1 MPFIIRVYK
10 LTSIKDLILNRFI
23 LCRPIKDM
31 SKSKSRTANILDID
45 TGISR
50 ENLKKIANI
59 LNDDLADEY
68 VLLTKTRNYH
78 WNVEDPRFNDLHK
91 FFEEQYELISA
102 SVDELA
108 ERVRAVGGKTR
119 ATLKEFIN
127 SSEIKEDVG
136 SFPDADTM
144 LGNLLSDHET
154 IIKTLRKNI
163 KECQDLDDEGT
174 ANFLTDKM
182 EEHEKMAWMLRS
194 FIV

>member
-1 MPFIIRVYK
+1 MNK
-10 LTSIKDLILNRFI
+10 
-23 LCRPIKDM
+23 
-31 SKSKSRTANILDID
+31 SKSKSVVLDID

-50 ENLKKIANI
+50 ESLRKIANI

-78 WNVEDPRFNDLHK
+78 WNVENPRFNDLHK
-91 FFEEQYELISA
+91 FFDEQYELLSA
-102 SVDELA
+102 AVDEIA
-108 ERVRAVGGKTR
+108 ERVRAVSGRTR

-127 SSEIKEDVG
+127 SSQIREDVG
-136 SFPDADTM
+136 SYPNADTM
-144 LGNLLSDHET
+144 LSNLLSDHET

-163 KECQDLDDEGT
+163 SECQELNDEGT

-194 FIV
+194 FIA

>member
-1 MPFIIRVYK
+1 VNK
-10 LTSIKDLILNRFI
+10 
-23 LCRPIKDM
+23 
-31 SKSKSRTANILDID
+31 SKSKTVNILDID
-45 TGISR
+45 TGIPR

-102 SVDELA
+102 SIDEIA

-127 SSEIKEDVG
+127 SSQIGEDVG
-136 SFPDADTM
+136 SYPEADTM

-163 KECQDLDDEGT
+163 KECQDLNDEAT
-174 ANFLTDKM
+174 ANFLTEKM

-194 FIV
+194 FKV

>member
-1 MPFIIRVYK
+1 
-10 LTSIKDLILNRFI
+10 
-23 LCRPIKDM
+23 M
-31 SKSKSRTANILDID
+31 SKSKPKTMNIFNRID

-50 ENLKKIANI
+50 ENMQKITNI

-68 VLLTKTRNYH
+68 VLLTKTKNYH

-91 FFEEQYELISA
+91 FFEEQYELLA
-102 SVDELA
+102 TAVDEIA
-108 ERVRAVGGKTR
+108 ERVRAVGGKSR
-119 ATLKEFIN
+119 ATLKEFI
-127 SSEIKEDVG
+127 SSSQIKEDVG

-144 LGNLLSDHET
+144 LGNLLSDHEA

-163 KECQDLDDEGT
+163 NECQDLNDEGT

-194 FIV
+194 FIIT

>member
-1 MPFIIRVYK
+1 M
-10 LTSIKDLILNRFI
+10 N
-23 LCRPIKDM
+23 
-31 SKSKSRTANILDID
+31 KSKSRAVNILDID
-45 TGISR
+45 TGIPR

-78 WNVEDPRFNDLHK
+78 WNVEDARFNDLHK
-91 FFEEQYELISA
+91 FFEGQYELISA
-102 SVDELA
+102 SIDEIA

-127 SSEIKEDVG
+127 SSQIGEDVG
-136 SFPDADTM
+136 SYPDADTM

-163 KECQDLDDEGT
+163 KECQDLNDEAT
-174 ANFLTDKM
+174 ANFLTEKM

>member
-1 MPFIIRVYK
+1 VNK
-10 LTSIKDLILNRFI
+10 
-23 LCRPIKDM
+23 
-31 SKSKSRTANILDID
+31 SKSKTVNILDID
-45 TGISR
+45 TGIPR

-91 FFEEQYELISA
+91 FFEGQYELIS
-102 SVDELA
+102 SSIDEIA

-127 SSEIKEDVG
+127 SSQIGEDVG
-136 SFPDADTM
+136 SYPDADTM

-163 KECQDLDDEGT
+163 KECQDLNDEAT
-174 ANFLTDKM
+174 ANFLTEKM

>member
-1 MPFIIRVYK
+1 M
-10 LTSIKDLILNRFI
+10 ILNRFI
-23 LCRPIKDM
+23 ICKPIKDM

-45 TGISR
+45 TGIPR

-108 ERVRAVGGKTR
+108 ERVRALGGKTR

-136 SFPDADTM
+136 SFPDANTM

-163 KECQDLDDEGT
+163 KECQDLEDEGT

-194 FIV
+194 FLV

>member
-1 MPFIIRVYK
+1 
-10 LTSIKDLILNRFI
+10 
-23 LCRPIKDM
+23 M
-31 SKSKSRTANILDID
+31 SKSKSKTMNIFNRID

-50 ENLKKIANI
+50 ENLQKITNI
-59 LNDDLADEY
+59 LNDNLADEY

-102 SVDELA
+102 AVDEIA
-108 ERVRAVGGKTR
+108 ERVRAVGGKSR
-119 ATLKEFIN
+119 ATLKEFMN
-127 SSEIKEDVG
+127 STQIKEDVG
-136 SFPDADTM
+136 SFPDADNM
-144 LGNLLSDHET
+144 LQNLLSDHET

-163 KECQDLDDEGT
+163 NECQELDDEGT

-194 FIV
+194 FILT

>member
-1 MPFIIRVYK
+1 MNK
-10 LTSIKDLILNRFI
+10 
-23 LCRPIKDM
+23 
-31 SKSKSRTANILDID
+31 SKSKTVILDID

-50 ENLKKIANI
+50 ESLQKIANI

-91 FFEEQYELISA
+91 FFEEQYELLSA
-102 SVDELA
+102 AVDEIA
-108 ERVRAVGGKTR
+108 ERVRAVGGRTR
-119 ATLKEFIN
+119 TTLKEFIN
-127 SSEIKEDVG
+127 SSQIREDVG
-136 SFPDADTM
+136 SYPNADTM

-163 KECQDLDDEGT
+163 NECQELNDEGT

-182 EEHEKMAWMLRS
+182 EAHEKMAWMLRS
-194 FIV
+194 FLA

>member
-1 MPFIIRVYK
+1 MNK
-10 LTSIKDLILNRFI
+10 
-23 LCRPIKDM
+23 
-31 SKSKSRTANILDID
+31 SKSKTVILDID

-50 ENLKKIANI
+50 ESLQKIANI

-91 FFEEQYELISA
+91 FFEEQYELLSA
-102 SVDELA
+102 AVDEIA
-108 ERVRAVGGKTR
+108 ERVRAVGGRTR

-127 SSEIKEDVG
+127 SSQIREDIG
-136 SFPDADTM
+136 SYPNAETM

-154 IIKTLRKNI
+154 MIKTLRKNI
-163 KECQDLDDEGT
+163 NECQELNDEGT

-182 EEHEKMAWMLRS
+182 EAHEKMAWMLRS
-194 FIV
+194 FLA

>member
-1 MPFIIRVYK
+1 MNK
-10 LTSIKDLILNRFI
+10 
-23 LCRPIKDM
+23 
-31 SKSKSRTANILDID
+31 SKSKTVILDID

-50 ENLKKIANI
+50 ESLQKIANI

-91 FFEEQYELISA
+91 FFEEQYELLSA
-102 SVDELA
+102 AVDEIA
-108 ERVRAVGGKTR
+108 ERVRAVGGRTR

-127 SSEIKEDVG
+127 SSQIREDIG
-136 SFPDADTM
+136 SYPNADTM
-144 LGNLLSDHET
+144 LGNLLYDHET

-163 KECQDLDDEGT
+163 NECQELNDEGT

-182 EEHEKMAWMLRS
+182 EAHEKMAWMLRS
-194 FIV
+194 FLA

>member
-1 MPFIIRVYK
+1 MTGN
-10 LTSIKDLILNRFI
+10 TSQIDLYFVNHVSA
-23 LCRPIKDM
+23 CT
-31 SKSKSRTANILDID
+31 SQKSKTVILDID
-45 TGISR
+45 TGVSR
-50 ENLKKIANI
+50 ESLQKIANI

-91 FFEEQYELISA
+91 FFEEQYELLSA
-102 SVDELA
+102 AIDEIA
-108 ERVRAVGGKTR
+108 ERVRAVGGRTR

-127 SSEIKEDVG
+127 SSQIREDIG
-136 SFPDADTM
+136 SYPNADTM

-163 KECQDLDDEGT
+163 NECQELNDEGT

-182 EEHEKMAWMLRS
+182 EQHEKMAWMLRS
-194 FIV
+194 FLA

>member
-1 MPFIIRVYK
+1 MNK
-10 LTSIKDLILNRFI
+10 
-23 LCRPIKDM
+23 
-31 SKSKSRTANILDID
+31 SKSKSVVLDID

-50 ENLKKIANI
+50 ESLQKIANI

-91 FFEEQYELISA
+91 FFDEQYELLSA
-102 SVDELA
+102 AVDEIA
-108 ERVRAVGGKTR
+108 ERVRTVSGRTR

-127 SSEIKEDVG
+127 SSQIREDVG
-136 SFPDADTM
+136 SYPNADTM
-144 LGNLLSDHET
+144 LSNLLSDHET

-163 KECQDLDDEGT
+163 SECQQLNDEGT

-194 FIV
+194 FIA

>member
-1 MPFIIRVYK
+1 
-10 LTSIKDLILNRFI
+10 
-23 LCRPIKDM
+23 M

-45 TGISR
+45 TGVSR

-91 FFEEQYELISA
+91 LFQEQYELISA
-102 SVDELA
+102 SIDEIA

-119 ATLKEFIN
+119 PTLKEFI
-127 SSEIKEDVG
+127 SSSQIGEDIG

-154 IIKTLRKNI
+154 IIKTLRKNV
-163 KECQDLDDEGT
+163 KECQDLNDEAT
-174 ANFLTDKM
+174 ANFLTEKM
-182 EEHEKMAWMLRS
+182 EGT
-194 FIV
+194 

>member
-1 MPFIIRVYK
+1 MNK
-10 LTSIKDLILNRFI
+10 
-23 LCRPIKDM
+23 
-31 SKSKSRTANILDID
+31 SKSKTVNILDID

-50 ENLKKIANI
+50 ENLRKISNI

-91 FFEEQYELISA
+91 FFEEQYEIISTA
-102 SVDELA
+102 VDEIA

-119 ATLKEFIN
+119 ATLKEFVN
-127 SSEIKEDVG
+127 SSQIREDVG
-136 SFPDADTM
+136 SYPDADTM
-144 LGNLLSDHET
+144 LGNLLSDHEAIT
-154 IIKTLRKNI
+154 KTLRKNV
-163 KECQDLDDEGT
+163 KECQELNDEAT
-174 ANFLTDKM
+174 ANFLTEKM

>member
-1 MPFIIRVYK
+1 MNK
-10 LTSIKDLILNRFI
+10 
-23 LCRPIKDM
+23 
-31 SKSKSRTANILDID
+31 SKSKTVILDID

-50 ENLKKIANI
+50 ESLQKIANI

-91 FFEEQYELISA
+91 FFEEQYELLSA
-102 SVDELA
+102 AVDEIA
-108 ERVRAVGGKTR
+108 ERVRAVGGRTR

-127 SSEIKEDVG
+127 SSQIREDIG
-136 SFPDADTM
+136 SYPNADTM
-144 LGNLLSDHET
+144 LGNLLYDHET

-163 KECQDLDDEGT
+163 NECQELNDEGS

-182 EEHEKMAWMLRS
+182 EAHEKMAWMLRS
-194 FIV
+194 FLA

>member
-1 MPFIIRVYK
+1 
-10 LTSIKDLILNRFI
+10 
-23 LCRPIKDM
+23 M
-31 SKSKSRTANILDID
+31 SKSKPKTMNIFNRID

-50 ENLKKIANI
+50 ENLQKITNI
-59 LNDDLADEY
+59 LNDNLADEY

-102 SVDELA
+102 AVDEIA
-108 ERVRAVGGKTR
+108 ERVRAVGGKSR
-119 ATLKEFIN
+119 ATLKEFMN
-127 SSEIKEDVG
+127 STQIKEDVG
-136 SFPDADTM
+136 SFPDADNM
-144 LGNLLSDHET
+144 LQNLLSDHET

-163 KECQDLDDEGT
+163 NECQELDDEGT

-194 FIV
+194 FIIT

>member
-1 MPFIIRVYK
+1 MNK
-10 LTSIKDLILNRFI
+10 
-23 LCRPIKDM
+23 
-31 SKSKSRTANILDID
+31 SKSKTVILDID

-50 ENLKKIANI
+50 ESLQKIANI

-78 WNVEDPRFNDLHK
+78 WNVEDPRFNDLRK
-91 FFEEQYELISA
+91 FFEEQYELLSA
-102 SVDELA
+102 AVDEIA
-108 ERVRAVGGKTR
+108 ERVRAVGGRTR

-127 SSEIKEDVG
+127 SSQIREDIG
-136 SFPDADTM
+136 SYPNAETM

-163 KECQDLDDEGT
+163 NECQELNDEGT

-182 EEHEKMAWMLRS
+182 EAHEKMAWMLRS
-194 FIV
+194 FLA

>member
-1 MPFIIRVYK
+1 MNK
-10 LTSIKDLILNRFI
+10 
-23 LCRPIKDM
+23 
-31 SKSKSRTANILDID
+31 SKSKSVVLDID

-50 ENLKKIANI
+50 ESLRKIANI

-78 WNVEDPRFNDLHK
+78 WNVENPRFNDLHK
-91 FFEEQYELISA
+91 FFDEQYELLSA
-102 SVDELA
+102 AVDEIA
-108 ERVRAVGGKTR
+108 ERVRAVSGRTR

-127 SSEIKEDVG
+127 SSQIREDVG
-136 SFPDADTM
+136 SNPNADTM
-144 LGNLLSDHET
+144 ISNLLSDHET

-163 KECQDLDDEGT
+163 SECQQLNDEGT

-194 FIV
+194 FIA

>member
-1 MPFIIRVYK
+1 MNK
-10 LTSIKDLILNRFI
+10 
-23 LCRPIKDM
+23 
-31 SKSKSRTANILDID
+31 SKSKTVILDID
-45 TGISR
+45 TGISL
-50 ENLKKIANI
+50 ESLQKIANI

-91 FFEEQYELISA
+91 FFEEQYEVLSA
-102 SVDELA
+102 AVDEIA
-108 ERVRAVGGKTR
+108 ERVRAVGGRTR

-127 SSEIKEDVG
+127 SSQIREDIG
-136 SFPDADTM
+136 SYPNADTM

-163 KECQDLDDEGT
+163 NECQELNDEGT

-182 EEHEKMAWMLRS
+182 EAHEKMAWMLRS
-194 FIV
+194 FLA

>member
-1 MPFIIRVYK
+1 MNK
-10 LTSIKDLILNRFI
+10 
-23 LCRPIKDM
+23 
-31 SKSKSRTANILDID
+31 SKSKTVILDID

-50 ENLKKIANI
+50 ESLQKIANI

-91 FFEEQYELISA
+91 FFEEQYEVLSA
-102 SVDELA
+102 AVDEIA
-108 ERVRAVGGKTR
+108 ERVRAVGGRTR

-127 SSEIKEDVG
+127 SSQIREDVG
-136 SFPDADTM
+136 SYPNADTM

-163 KECQDLDDEGT
+163 NECQELNDEGT

-182 EEHEKMAWMLRS
+182 EAHEKMAWMLRS
-194 FIV
+194 FLA

>member
-1 MPFIIRVYK
+1 MHK
-10 LTSIKDLILNRFI
+10 
-23 LCRPIKDM
+23 
-31 SKSKSRTANILDID
+31 SKSKTVILDID

-50 ENLKKIANI
+50 ESLQKIANI

-91 FFEEQYELISA
+91 FFEEQYELLSA
-102 SVDELA
+102 AVDEIA
-108 ERVRAVGGKTR
+108 ERVRAVGSRTR

-127 SSEIKEDVG
+127 SSQIREDIR
-136 SFPDADTM
+136 SYPNADTM

-163 KECQDLDDEGT
+163 NECQELNDEGT

-182 EEHEKMAWMLRS
+182 EAHEKMAWMLRS
-194 FIV
+194 FLA